1 MTAARHTH
9 RRTRRSAVSLL
20 ALALLATGAVA
31 CAQEGDDDIA
41 IEEID
46 GGGDSD
52 GGATGGGGAA
62 EFAATAEFL
71 KETANRSADE
81 SHRLEVRIGL
91 GEVADGAPPA
101 MTGEVDGANSHL
113 RMDLGVIMEEVSA
126 GMGLGDVGDVFGDT
140 DMTMETISDGETMYI
155 RAPFFAE
162 LGDMMPTG
170 TSAPG
175 ASELAALGDGWG
187 SVSVEGLGEVLPE
200 DVAASVAG
208 QQSFN
213 PRAAVEMMENTE
225 GVEELGTEEI
235 DGVTQRGL
243 RAEVAFADLIRTSG
257 ADPESFAQSAGADA
271 EALMEELV
279 QMRMPIEVWVD
290 DAGYLRTLSYTLSMG
305 DLMDAMGT
313 GGLGAGDMDFVYVIG
328 FSDYGAEFTFET
340 PSEAT
345 DITSAF
351 AELYAG

>member
-1 MTAARHTH
+1 
-9 RRTRRSAVSLL
+9 
-20 ALALLATGAVA
+20 
-31 CAQEGDDDIA
+31 
-41 IEEID
+41 
-46 GGGDSD
+46 
-52 GGATGGGGAA
+52 
-62 EFAATAEFL
+62 
-71 KETANRSADE
+71 
-81 SHRLEVRIGL
+81 
-91 GEVADGAPPA
+91 

-140 DMTMETISDGETMYI
+140 DMTMETIGDGETVYI

-243 RAEVAFADLIRTSG
+243 RAEVAFADLLRTSG
-257 ADPESFAQSAGADA
+257 ADPETFAQSRRRRCRGDDGGARSAAHADRGVGRRRRLPA
-271 EALMEELV
+271 HAV
-279 QMRMPIEVWVD
+279 VHPVD
-290 DAGYLRTLSYTLSMG
+290 GRPDRRHRHRR
-305 DLMDAMGT
+305 
-313 GGLGAGDMDFVYVIG
+313 LGAGDMDFVYVIG
-328 FSDYGAEFTFET
+328 FSDYGEEFSFET
-340 PSEAT
+340 PAEAT

-351 AELYAG
+351 ADLYAG